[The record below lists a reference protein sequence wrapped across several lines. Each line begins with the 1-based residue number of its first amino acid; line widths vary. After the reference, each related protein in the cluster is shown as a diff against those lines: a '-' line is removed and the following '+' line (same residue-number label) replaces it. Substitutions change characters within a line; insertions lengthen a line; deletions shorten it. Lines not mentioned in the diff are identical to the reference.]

1 MAKTPLT
8 PENFERLLLYLNS
21 NREKAGEEYLLLW
34 QKMREYFAARGCAH
48 PEELADETVS
58 RLARK
63 IAEGEE
69 VRNIFKYSYGLARLI
84 WMESLRKPEN
94 SQVSLE
100 DAPVLPFVLQDFLM
114 MKEENACY
122 LHCLGQLTKE
132 EKELIVEYWE
142 LEKDDKHH
150 DARKNQAEK
159 IGISPTALRIR
170 VLRIKKKLKEC
181 LVNCWKNGPPKTK

>member
-1 MAKTPLT
+1 MANTPLT
-8 PENFERLLLYLNS
+8 PENFERLLLCLNS

-34 QKMREYFAARGCAH
+34 QKMREYFAARGSNH

-100 DAPVLPFVLQDFLM
+100 NATVLPFVLKDFLM

-122 LHCLGQLTKE
+122 LHCLGQLTKK

-150 DARKNQAEK
+150 DARKHQAEK
-159 IGISPTALRIR
+159 MGISRTALRIR
-170 VLRIKKKLKEC
+170 VLRIKKKLKDC
-181 LVNCWKNGPPKTK
+181 LVNCWKNKPPKTK